1 MVVNN
6 IEEFYTLVKNKD
18 FRISQSIVQSI
29 LDNIKTDKKIINV
42 LSITCTEDDE
52 VYEITVEKKHFIQ
65 TLEENLHFY
74 IREELYEECQDII
87 NAIDS
92 LKNPQPDKVKRGR
105 PKKS

>member
-1 MVVNN
+1 M
-6 IEEFYTLVKNKD
+6 
-18 FRISQSIVQSI
+18 S
-29 LDNIKTDKKIINV
+29 
-42 LSITCTEDDE
+42 
-52 VYEITVEKKHFIQ
+52 Q